1 MTDAVIPPIDA
12 ETQTLFELGAHL
24 GHKKNRLHPK
34 ARKFVY
40 KILNGVSIIDLT
52 MTVKHLA
59 AAKKILAQYA
69 KDEKVLLVVA
79 TKKIAAQYA
88 AELCGSY
95 NIPYITTKWL
105 PGLLTNFDTIIKN
118 VKKMN
123 TYREQKLNGEWEK
136 FVKHERVNLDKQ
148 LSKLEKFYAGLTNLT
163 KKPDIIFVVDMKKE
177 KNAVNEAAM
186 NNIPV
191 VAIAD
196 TNSNPD
202 SVQYPIVINDDSAL
216 VMQYIIKDI
225 VEAYSEAKI
234 QIQNSKL

>member
-1 MTDAVIPPIDA
+1 MVDTNTQIDK
-12 ETQTLFELGAHL
+12 ETQALFELGAHL

-52 MTVKHLA
+52 QTVKHLGS
-59 AAKKILAQYA
+59 AKHILTQYA
-69 KDEKVLLVVA
+69 KEDKVLLVVA
-79 TKKIAAQYA
+79 TKKIIGQYT
-88 AELCGSY
+88 AELCGSHS
-95 NIPYITTKWL
+95 IPYITTKWL

-123 TYREQKLNGEWEK
+123 EMREQKLNGEWEK
-136 FVKHERVNLDKQ
+136 FVKHERIQMDKQ
-148 LSKLEKFYAGLTNLT
+148 LAKLEKFYAGLSTLT
-163 KKPDIIFVVDMKKE
+163 KKPDIILVVDIKKE
-177 KNAVNEAAM
+177 KNAVNESNM

-202 SVQYPIVINDDSAL
+202 VVKYPVVINDDSAQ

-225 VEAYSEAKI
+225 VETFAKA
-234 QIQNSKL
+234 KA